1 MMDTERPGLLDEPK
15 QQRLYWSFLR
25 SGGRGHHRPLGRY
38 KGPVVALCS
47 GDVWGSDEIARLSF
61 IIRLT
66 NAPATPAIVG
76 EATKREV
83 FPVRIVFLQS
93 Q

>member
-1 MMDTERPGLLDEPK
+1 MSAKFGTLE
-15 QQRLYWSFLR
+15 WSKKNNGVLT
-25 SGGRGHHRPLGRY
+25 PIGRY

-47 GDVWGSDEIARLSF
+47 GDVCGSDEIARLSF